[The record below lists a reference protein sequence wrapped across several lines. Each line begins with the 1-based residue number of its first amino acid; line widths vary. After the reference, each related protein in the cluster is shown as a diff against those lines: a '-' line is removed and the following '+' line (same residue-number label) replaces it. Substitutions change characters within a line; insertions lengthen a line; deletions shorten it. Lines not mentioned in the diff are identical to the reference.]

1 MGKQEVFLSLENI
14 PLNYSMAMDEE
25 NEIMI
30 RRLTLFFVPIAFAVI
45 LVIGLIGNILVIIV
59 VSWITFLF
67 YTYSI
72 LGMKIISSFN
82 FLFLLKE
89 IQF

>member
-1 MGKQEVFLSLENI
+1 MGEQEVFLSLENI
-14 PLNYSMAMDEE
+14 PLNYSISMDEE

-59 VSWITFLF
+59 VSKT
-67 YTYSI
+67 TY
-72 LGMKIISSFN
+72 
-82 FLFLLKE
+82 
-89 IQF
+89 

>member
-1 MGKQEVFLSLENI
+1 MHVGCMMEQAHITHRQIFIWVGLQEVFLSLENI
-14 PLNYSMAMDEE
+14 PLNYSISMDEE

-59 VSWITFLF
+59 VS
-67 YTYSI
+67 
-72 LGMKIISSFN
+72 
-82 FLFLLKE
+82 
-89 IQF
+89 